1 MNGKILAKLFVSAI
15 ISAGAAIGLQFA
27 GLSPFIIILG
37 FRLHICLVVPGLF
50 FLSDAIET
58 VFRSVQYSW
67 GRHIGLFILILI
79 AAGIPFALLAPGIA
93 TFQKNDNFFELG
105 VSSVI
110 DMPLYF
116 IWNLPQ
122 LIMLYYVLKKTTQLK
137 ASFLYIFLFL
147 IIITVP
153 AFIPLGTPVPVYSIA
168 GAVLVIFMASML
180 TYKAANW
187 IEFTSLL
194 FLVIWSAIL
203 IFGTQSEMLVK
214 LFLGKNYEN
223 WDGFIEVKGFLT
235 EIIRTAYLA
244 ILFLVVAMIRK
255 PKKSLKNLKNA

>member
-27 GLSPFIIILG
+27 GLSPFLILLG
-37 FRLHICLVVPGLF
+37 FRFHICVVIPGLF
-50 FLSDAIET
+50 FLSDAVEIA
-58 VFRSVQYSW
+58 FRPAQYSW
-67 GRHIGLFILILI
+67 GRHIGLFILLLI
-79 AAGIPFALLAPGIA
+79 SAGIPFALLAPGIA
-93 TFQKNDNFFELG
+93 VFQKNDNFFELG

-137 ASFLYIFLFL
+137 ASFIYILLFL
-147 IIITVP
+147 IIIATP
-153 AFIPLGTPVPVYSIA
+153 AFIPLAAPAPVYSIA
-168 GAVLVIFMASML
+168 GVVLVILMAAML

-187 IEFTSLL
+187 IEFSLL
-194 FLVIWSAIL
+194 LFFVIWSAIL

-214 LFLGKNYEN
+214 IFLGKNYEN
-223 WDGFIEVKGFLT
+223 WDGFIAMKGFST
-235 EIIRTAYLA
+235 EIIRTAYLV
-244 ILFLVVAMIRK
+244 ILFLVVSVIRK
-255 PKKSLKNLKNA
+255 SKKLSKNLKNT

>member
-15 ISAGAAIGLQFA
+15 ISAGAAVGLQIA

-37 FRLHICLVVPGLF
+37 FRFHICLVIPGLF
-50 FLSDAIET
+50 FLSDSIET
-58 VFRSVQYSW
+58 VFRSTRYSW
-67 GRHIGLFILILI
+67 GRHVGLFILLLFV
-79 AAGIPFALLAPGIA
+79 AGIPFALLAPGIA
-93 TFQKNDNFFELG
+93 TFQKNDNFYELG

-110 DMPLYF
+110 DLPLYF

-137 ASFLYIFLFL
+137 ASFIYVLLFL
-147 IIITVP
+147 IIITAP
-153 AFIPLGTPVPVYSIA
+153 AFIPLGTPVPIYSIA
-168 GAVLVIFMASML
+168 GALLVIFMAAML

-187 IEFTSLL
+187 IEFTL
-194 FLVIWSAIL
+194 FLFFIIWSGVL
-203 IFGTQSEMLVK
+203 IFGTQNEILVK
-214 LFLGKNYEN
+214 LFLGKNYES